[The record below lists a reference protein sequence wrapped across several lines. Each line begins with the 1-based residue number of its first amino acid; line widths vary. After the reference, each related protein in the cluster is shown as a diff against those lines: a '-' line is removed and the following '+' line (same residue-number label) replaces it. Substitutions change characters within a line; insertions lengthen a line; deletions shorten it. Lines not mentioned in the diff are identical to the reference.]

1 MKKIPLS
8 QKIVIAI
15 ILGAITGGLTGN
27 TLAPYLEP
35 FGKIFVNL
43 LKMVVIPLVFCSITL
58 GVAQIAD
65 IRLFGRVGTKVGL
78 RYLTTMVLSTIIG
91 VSCALLIKPGEG
103 FVAST
108 SSQLKTATP
117 PSVVDVL
124 VGMVPSNPI
133 EAMAKMDLNAII
145 FFSIMLGIA
154 LILIGDKKK
163 PVLDWLVSMNEAMIK
178 MTEICIQFAPIG
190 VFSLMTITAGKYGM
204 NLVKPLAKFF
214 LTEYLAMIILLFTVY
229 AFFCIVLAK
238 VPFFKYLNRVK
249 DVALMAASTT
259 SSAATLPLEMEVAQT
274 RLGIPPSLAGFALPL
289 GATINQDGAALNIP
303 ICVIFTAQAFGLPL
317 GLGDIFTISFLAV
330 IMSMGAAGVPASAS
344 VFVLIILSRFGLP
357 NEAFAM
363 ILAVYTLLDMGL
375 TVVNVVGDLVAVNA
389 VAESEGLQD
398 RSVWDDDNNTF
409 SA

>member
-1 MKKIPLS
+1 MKKMPLS

-15 ILGAITGGLTGN
+15 VLGAITGGLTGN
-27 TLAPYLEP
+27 TLTPYLAP
-35 FGKIFVNL
+35 FGRIFVNL
-43 LKMVVIPLVFCSITL
+43 LKMVVVPLVFCSITL

-65 IRLFGRVGTKVGL
+65 IRMFGRVGTKVGL

-91 VSCALLIKPGEG
+91 VGCALLIRPGEG
-103 FVAST
+103 FIAST
-108 SSQLKTATP
+108 EATLNTSKNAP
-117 PSVVDVL
+117 PSVVDVI
-124 VGMVPSNPI
+124 VNMVPSNPI
-133 EAMAKMDLNAII
+133 DSMAKMDLNSII

-163 PVLDWLVSMNEAMIK
+163 PVLEWLVSMNDAMIK

-190 VFSLMTITAGKYGM
+190 VFALMTQTAGKYGM

-214 LTEYLAMIILLFTVY
+214 LTEYLAMIILIFTVY

-238 VPFFKYLNRVK
+238 IPFFKYLNRVK

-274 RLGIPPSLAGFALPL
+274 RLGIPSSLAGFALPL

-375 TVVNVVGDLVAVNA
+375 TVVNVVGDLVAINA
-389 VAESEGLQD
+389 VAESEGIQD
-398 RSVWDDDNNTF
+398 RSVWDTD
-409 SA
+409 A

>member
-1 MKKIPLS
+1 MKKMSLS

-91 VSCALLIKPGEG
+91 VGCALVIRPGDG
-103 FVAST
+103 FVAAGGAQIKS
-108 SSQLKTATP
+108 ATP
-117 PSVVDVL
+117 PSVVDVI

-133 EAMAKMDLNAII
+133 DAMAKMDLNAVI

-154 LILIGDKKK
+154 LIFIGDKKK

-190 VFSLMTITAGKYGM
+190 VFALMTITAGKYGM
-204 NLVKPLAKFF
+204 SLVKPLAKFF
-214 LTEYLAMIILLFTVY
+214 LTEYLAMIILIFTVY
-229 AFFCIVLAK
+229 AFFCIFLAK
-238 VPFFKYLNRVK
+238 VPFFKYLSRVK

-375 TVVNVVGDLVAVNA
+375 TVVNVVGDLVAINA
-389 VAESEGLQD
+389 VAESEGIQD
-398 RSVWDDDNNTF
+398 RSVWDDDKIVG
-409 SA
+409 